1 MKRTKRLWLKMRVAC
16 VLAILALLAIQTPR
30 PVGAAT
36 TLDTTN
42 PTANFTNEGGQS
54 FTPGTVLTLTDTSI
68 GDFVSFYA
76 ADLDAY
82 PGNAV
87 DLVATFQVRNET
99 RFNADA
105 GNRIVINDGATG
117 SAIAACIVKNG
128 VLGIGLL
135 SQGVASDPASY
146 PVFVPVDW
154 KASPVTLRL
163 RRYANGDAE
172 LVEVN
177 GAAPSP
183 RALLTFDKAPGP
195 TRSGFG
201 SVEFGAASPAA
212 MCTVDYY
219 AFRSERVVN
228 PTGGTLNFTQFRLR
242 DSDSVDRL
250 RFRADY
256 TLGSGSDG
264 INPAVEP
271 VTIKLSTP
279 GGWQFY
285 PAPDFNPL
293 NGFDVQGKAQK
304 RRWTLNDSERVRTNI
319 ERLVFDENLNNS
331 GGIFLRDFRTNLADA
346 DYSIVDVEITIG
358 TGATADRL
366 TGTVNLVQQPAG
378 SGRWRLQSE
387 N

>member
-1 MKRTKRLWLKMRVAC
+1 MKRSKQLWVKLRVAC
-16 VLAILALLAIQTPR
+16 MLVILALLAIQTTR

-76 ADLDAY
+76 ADFDAS

-105 GNRIVINDGATG
+105 GNRIVINDGATR

-128 VLGIGLL
+128 VLGIGLQ

-154 KASPVTLRL
+154 QVAPVTIRL
-163 RRYANGDAE
+163 RRHANGDAE
-172 LVEVN
+172 LLEVN
-177 GAAPSP
+177 GVAPSP
-183 RALLTFDKAPGP
+183 RALLTAASLPGP
-195 TRSGFG
+195 TRTGFG
-201 SVEFGAASPAA
+201 SVEFGAASREA
-212 MCTVDYY
+212 MCTVEYT

-228 PTGGTLNFTQFRLR
+228 PVAGTLNFTEFRLN
-242 DSDSVDRL
+242 DSDSVDRVQ
-250 RFRADY
+250 FRADY
-256 TLGSGSDG
+256 TLGSSSDG
-264 INPAVEP
+264 INPATEP

-279 GGWQFY
+279 AGGQFY
-285 PAPDFNPL
+285 PSPDFNPL
-293 NGFDVQGKAQK
+293 NGFDVQGPVPK
-304 RRWTLNDSERVRTNI
+304 RRSTLNDGERARTGI
-319 ERLVFDENLNNS
+319 ERFVFDEDSNKS
-331 GGIFLRDFRTNLADA
+331 GGIFLRDFRANPAAGDF
-346 DYSIVDVEITIG
+346 SIVNIEISVG
-358 TGATADRL
+358 TGATADKL
-366 TGTVNLVQQPAG
+366 TGTVNLVPKPAG
-378 SGRWRLQSE
+378 SGKWRLQTE
-387 N
+387 Y

>member
-1 MKRTKRLWLKMRVAC
+1 MKRTKLLWMKVRVAC
-16 VLAILALLAIQTPR
+16 VLVILALLAIQTTR
-30 PVGAAT
+30 PVKAAT
-36 TLDTTN
+36 TLDTAN
-42 PTANFTNEGGQS
+42 PNANFTNEGGQS
-54 FTPGTVLTLTDTSI
+54 FTPGNVLTLTDASN
-68 GDFVSFYA
+68 GDFVAFFA
-76 ADLDAY
+76 ADVDAN
-82 PGNAV
+82 PGTQI
-87 DLVATFQVRNET
+87 DLVTTFQVRQET
-99 RFNADA
+99 RFNADV
-105 GNRIVINDGATG
+105 GNRVVINDGLTR

-128 VLGIGLL
+128 VNGIGLR
-135 SQGVASDPASY
+135 SQGSASDPDSY

-154 KASPVTLRL
+154 QAAPVTLRL

-195 TRSGFG
+195 TRAGFG
-201 SVEFGAASPAA
+201 SVEFGAASPEA
-212 MCTVDYY
+212 MCTVDYT
-219 AFRSERVVN
+219 AFHSERVVN
-228 PTGGTLNFTQFRLR
+228 PVAGTLSFTQFRLR
-242 DSDSVDRL
+242 DSDSADRL

-304 RRWTLNDSERVRTNI
+304 RRWTFNDSERVRTNI
-319 ERLVFDENLNNS
+319 ERLVFDENPNNS
-331 GGIFLRDFRTNLADA
+331 GSIFLRDFRTNLADA
-346 DYSIVDVEITIG
+346 DFSIVSVEITIG
-358 TGATADRL
+358 TGTTADKL